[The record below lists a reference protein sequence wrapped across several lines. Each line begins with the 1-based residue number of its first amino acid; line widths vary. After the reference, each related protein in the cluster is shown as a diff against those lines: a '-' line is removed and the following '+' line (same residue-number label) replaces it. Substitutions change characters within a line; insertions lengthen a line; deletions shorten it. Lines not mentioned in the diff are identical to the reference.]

1 MSIGSSNVVPFDS
14 TGLEKPSGT
23 LPFSELNELAT
34 DHLSPSIDKLKE
46 ALLRHLDLH
55 MEDLDNNQDIM
66 RWVEV
71 KNRLKQNGDQLRS
84 CFLTELRNDDYKE
97 AEASL
102 ETLTL
107 ELLDNEELEHKLLWQ
122 KATKLFEKYKSAE
135 LISHINLTLNSLYP
149 DYKGTYPAMP
159 ERICESFSIAL
170 KSLSPERDIEEM
182 FFTWFSSHLQSPME
196 ELLAKIDS
204 IIIERGL
211 EIKAPPKFA
220 AAPIQTQT
228 AATPA
233 NSSGST
239 GGGAQPSGIISGSS
253 LSDLND
259 TVLLDSFADRLMS
272 RLEGMLAEGE
282 IISEGKGARVRTVD
296 LTRVLTC
303 IQSEITFQNQSI
315 DNLHYSVTQALE
327 NQGINSKLTR
337 HHEDLI
343 NMIGWLFEFIIED
356 HQLPDE
362 IKKILGFLQIPVL
375 KEAIQDDSF
384 LTNHDHPARALL
396 NAITTSG
403 LEHCTELNYNHHVYM
418 LIEHTVHSIISNHC
432 ENPNIFQEALKEF
445 HHNLDLIINPAEE
458 IKPDLEEENL
468 LIEEQSLNDNT
479 VEVDISWDELFVDET
494 DKQVKHQEQQVID
507 DSTPMDIDDSEPPDV
522 DDREPNKL
530 NELQQTEYDFDEDSE
545 EEIIL
550 SRNPKEND
558 KEDILLDLLDSA
570 HPEAVT
576 ERKNEPIIIKGLQPG
591 QWIEFVGKGNS
602 HRFRCKLAKL
612 SKDRHRYI
620 FENSSGMRVAEISG
634 CDLKKEIESGSIV
647 IEQDNPVF
655 DRAIQAVMHR
665 FKKR

>member
-71 KNRLKQNGDQLRS
+71 KNRLKQNGEQLRS
-84 CFLTELRNDDYKE
+84 CFLKELRNDDYEE
-97 AEASL
+97 AETSL
-102 ETLTL
+102 ETPTL

-122 KATKLFEKYKSAE
+122 KATKLFEKYKNAE
-135 LISHINLTLNSLYP
+135 LISHINLTLNALYP

-228 AATPA
+228 ADTPA
-233 NSSGST
+233 NGSGST

-396 NAITTSG
+396 NTITASG
-403 LEHCTELNYNHHVYM
+403 LEHCTELNHNHHVFM

-445 HHNLDLIINPAEE
+445 HHNLDLIINPVEE
-458 IKPDLEEENL
+458 IEQNLEEEIVLFEEENV
-468 LIEEQSLNDNT
+468 LIEEKALNDNT
-479 VEVDISWDELFVDET
+479 VEFDISWNEIFVDET
-494 DKQVKHQEQQVID
+494 DIQAKAREPRVID
-507 DSTPMDIDDSEPPDV
+507 D
-522 DDREPNKL
+522 RETNAL
-530 NELQQTEYDFDEDSE
+530 NHLQQTEYDFDEDSE

-550 SRNPKEND
+550 SRNTKEND
-558 KEDILLDLLDSA
+558 KEDILLDLLNSS
-570 HPEAVT
+570 HPEAVSEKT
-576 ERKNEPIIIKGLQPG
+576 NEPIIIKGLQPG

-602 HRFRCKLAKL
+602 HRFCCKLAKL

-634 CDLKKEIESGSIV
+634 SDLKKEIESGSIV